1 MVISRRSNKRSDSD
15 SNFMRSGA
23 TSRSDNRTTPI
34 VWTWFLA
41 GLFAGLFIAFLIYL
55 GVFATPSPATAT
67 VPPLASP
74 TVAKTET
81 KVTETAPSSNNSKT
95 PTEAAAPKF
104 EFYDVLTQN
113 NGKARQPA
121 PLPPSPQTEVSP
133 SIAQPP
139 AATVSTTGAYVL
151 QLAAFKD
158 AREADSFK
166 AHVASLGFSAGIE
179 VANVNGTAWHRVRMG
194 FENAA
199 QMNEIKAQLEQH
211 SIAAVAVKF

>member
-1 MVISRRSNKRSDSD
+1 MVISRRSKRSDSD

-23 TSRSDNRTTPI
+23 TSRNDNRTAPA

-41 GLFAGLFIAFLIYL
+41 GIFAGLFIAFLIYL

-81 KVTETAPSSNNSKT
+81 KVTETAPSSNSKT

-113 NGKARQPA
+113 SGKARQPA
-121 PLPPSPQTEVSP
+121 PLPPSQQTEVSP
-133 SIAQPP
+133 AVQPP
-139 AATVSTTGAYVL
+139 AVPVSTTGAYVL
-151 QLAAFKD
+151 QLAAFRD

>member
-1 MVISRRSNKRSDSD
+1 MVISRRSKRSDSD
-15 SNFMRSGA
+15 STFMRSGA
-23 TSRSDNRTTPI
+23 TSRSDNRAAPA

-55 GVFATPSPATAT
+55 GIFATPSPATAT
-67 VPPLASP
+67 VPPLSP
-74 TVAKTET
+74 PPVAKPET
-81 KVTETAPSSNNSKT
+81 KVTETAPAPKT
-95 PTEAAAPKF
+95 PTEATAPKF

-113 NGKARQPA
+113 SGKARQPA
-121 PLPPSPQTEVSP
+121 PLPTPPQTDVS
-133 SIAQPP
+133 P
-139 AATVSTTGAYVL
+139 AATQSPAASVSTTGAYVL

-211 SIAAVAVKF
+211 NITAVAVKF